1 MDSRSV
7 GPQSLFTKT
16 STLLLLT
23 DCSEKGSD
31 LEMER
36 DEDDLFELMRASV
49 ATNWTVFLL

>member
-1 MDSRSV
+1 MDSRCV
-7 GPQSLFTKT
+7 GSQSLFMKT

-23 DCSEKGSD
+23 DCGEKGSD

-49 ATNWTVFLL
+49 ATNWTVLLL